1 AYGVWETRNFRRMK
15 GVADELS
22 AQLMRKEIEI
32 GRLATVDELT
42 GLYTRREFDRKLELE
57 FARSK
62 RHAHAL
68 SLMLIEVDDITTL
81 GEGVGSLNKGY
92 LMSEVSAILRGT
104 LRAND
109 TGCRYTN
116 EVLALLLPETVEAN
130 ALAVATRLRDA
141 VGKRDFL
148 VHIAPKVR
156 LTVSQGIATL
166 RDEFEA
172 PDALV
177 RAAETALVDAR
188 TQGIDRIATYAPKTA
203 PDAPDTGT
211 GPFRLAS

>member
-1 AYGVWETRNFRRMK
+1 MKRVIFLAAAGAAVFASYIAALAGPAHQVAGGETAASIALPGLMTALVMLAYGVWETRNFRRMK

-68 SLMLIEVDDITTL
+68 SLILIEVDDITTL
-81 GEGVGSLNKGY
+81 GESVGSLSKGY

-116 EVLALLLPETVEAN
+116 EVLALLLPETV
-130 ALAVATRLRDA
+130 
-141 VGKRDFL
+141 
-148 VHIAPKVR
+148 
-156 LTVSQGIATL
+156 
-166 RDEFEA
+166 
-172 PDALV
+172 
-177 RAAETALVDAR
+177 
-188 TQGIDRIATYAPKTA
+188 
-203 PDAPDTGT
+203 
-211 GPFRLAS
+211 